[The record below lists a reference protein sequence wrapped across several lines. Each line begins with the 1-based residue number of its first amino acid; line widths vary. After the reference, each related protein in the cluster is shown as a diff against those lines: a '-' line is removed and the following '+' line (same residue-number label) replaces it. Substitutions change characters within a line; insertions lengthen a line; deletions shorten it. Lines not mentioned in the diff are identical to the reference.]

1 MKANLVKT
9 FFAVALVVFTTT
21 KAHTDEVTKQSSGKV
36 TGQVVDAK
44 SKSPVEYATIAVYS
58 TIDSTL
64 VTGTITDMEGR
75 FNLKDLKSGSYYIQ
89 VNFIGF
95 EKSQSS
101 AFTLR
106 RGSNEINLGEI
117 FIRESNV
124 RLDEVEVTAERSR
137 VEYKIDKRVVNVE
150 KDISSKGGTAASVLE
165 NTPSVQVDPQGNVT
179 LRGSSDFIVLID
191 GKPSSI
197 KGSDALKQIPAS
209 AIKQIEVITNP
220 SAKYEAD
227 GQAGIINVIMQKDKM
242 QGLSGNLSLGAGNTH
257 KRTGNALVNYRTG
270 GFNLFGGVDYTD
282 NIFGNTLIISSNAK
296 VYSDTIHYIKV
307 ASQSFLNY
315 NVNYKAGTDIE
326 LNENNSISLSGNV
339 SQQSY
344 DRGTFGTIY
353 KHNLT
358 NFRDDYSKSVNFTDI
373 AGLVYG
379 ANAEY
384 THKFAENHNLSISG
398 VYFSWNGEDDNKL
411 NELITNDSYNEVGVA
426 SKLRNQK
433 SDFNYNYRINID
445 YKQPIKKGNFEAGV
459 QYRFEKRFEDF
470 VFQNYMVSTDEW
482 VQNPLYTY
490 NLRYK
495 NAIYSGYTTY
505 SNTLWGIGC
514 QLGLR
519 SEYFDRGI
527 TTTNSIEPNNFSK
540 FMFYPSLHLSKSI
553 GDQQQV
559 QLSYSRRINR
569 PVPYLL
575 NDIPQYIDPE
585 NVFMGNP
592 QLKPEYTDSYE
603 FNYRSSISI
612 FTISSQTYFRNT
624 TNIFQSLRL
633 MGVNGVMTHQL
644 ANSKNQ
650 VAYGEEIGFDVKLA
664 KWWQISTGANLYH
677 YKLNTLVNST
687 EIKQEA
693 FTWDARA
700 IANFQ
705 LKWGTRI
712 QAIGYYRAPNY
723 DAMGKNS
730 GFFVANL
737 ALNQP
742 VLKGKGNLSLSAQNI
757 FDSIKFNYSTSGSSF
772 DNKYVIQVEGPV
784 FIINFSYTFNN
795 FQNKNRG
802 RADDIDFKGGG
813 AF

>member
-1 MKANLVKT
+1 MKANLFKT
-9 FFAVALVVFTTT
+9 LLTVAFAFFFFTTVVSA
-21 KAHTDEVTKQSSGKV
+21 KVAEISGIV
-36 TGQVVDAK
+36 TGQVIDAT
-44 SKSPVEYATIAVYS
+44 SKAPIEYASIAVYS
-58 TIDSTL
+58 TIDSSL
-64 VTGTITDMEGR
+64 VTGTITNTEGV
-75 FNLKDLKSGSYYIQ
+75 FNLKDLKPGSYYVQ

-95 EKSQSS
+95 EKGQSPI
-101 AFTLR
+101 FTL
-106 RGSNEINLGEI
+106 GKGNKEINLGEI

-124 RLDEVEVTAERSR
+124 SLDEVVVTAERSR

-150 KDISSKGGTAASVLE
+150 KDISAKGGTAASVLE

-227 GQAGIINVIMQKDKM
+227 GQAGIINIIMQKDKL
-242 QGLSGNLSLGAGNTH
+242 QGLSGNLNLGAGNLH
-257 KRTGNALVNYRTG
+257 KRNGNALVNYRAG
-270 GFNLFGGVDYTD
+270 RFNLFGGVDYTD
-282 NIFGNTLIISSNAK
+282 NLYGSNLNINSVAK
-296 VYSDTIHYIKV
+296 VYSDSVHFVKF
-307 ASQSFLNY
+307 ANQSFLNY
-315 NVNYKAGTDIE
+315 NVNYKAGTDID
-326 LNENNSISLSGNV
+326 LNDNNSVSLSGNV

-344 DRGTFGTIY
+344 DRGTFVTIY
-353 KHNLT
+353 KRNLT
-358 NFRDDYSKSVNFTDI
+358 NLADDYSKSDNATDI

-379 ANAEY
+379 ANADY
-384 THKFAENHNLSISG
+384 THKFAENHSLSISG
-398 VYFSWNGEDDNKL
+398 VYFSWDGDDDNKL
-411 NELITNDSYNEVGVA
+411 NEIITNESYNEIGVA

-433 SDFNYNYRINID
+433 SDFNFNYRINVD
-445 YKQPIKKGNFEAGV
+445 YKLPVAKGTFEAGA
-459 QYRFEKRFEDF
+459 QYRFEKRFEDYL
-470 VFQNYMVSTDEW
+470 FQNYLVSTNEW

-495 NAIYSGYTTY
+495 NAIYSGYATY
-505 SNTLWGIGC
+505 SNTIWGVGY

-527 TTTNSIEPNNFSK
+527 TTTNSTEPNNFSK

-553 GDQQQV
+553 GERHQV

-603 FNYRSSISI
+603 FNYRGSISI
-612 FTISSQTYFRNT
+612 FTISSQTYFRNV

-633 MGVNGVMTHQL
+633 MDTNGVMTHQL

-664 KWWQISTGANLYH
+664 KWWQINTGANLYH

-693 FTWDARA
+693 FTWDARV
-700 IANFQ
+700 ISNFQ

-742 VLKGKGNLSLSAQNI
+742 VLKGKGNVSLSAQNI

-772 DNKYVIQVEGPV
+772 DNKYVIQAEGPV
-784 FIINFSYTFNN
+784 FIVSFSYTFNN

-802 RADDIDFKGGG
+802 RADDINFKGGG